1 MAEANDNHSN
11 CAHGVDDAFQ
21 RLIHVCDLKP
31 AIARVEIIDSLWRDK
46 LVVAYHIRG
55 GTRKTRA
62 TRQATDDELRAKQS
76 TGATL
81 DHLYETT
88 PPEGLTGRV
97 HFQAWDTLFDLTI
110 CDGHLIVTPS
120 CTLDYPWEAYSFT
133 VANWSYVQELWPVER
148 PVAAPSTASVA
159 ISTEQSPSRSSDPPP
174 AVKVKRRAWI
184 EAYLTEDRKTE
195 LANKYSTVGT
205 AAAAIHKTMQVDP
218 TVEPYRT
225 ARIIEPH
232 LDGLFPRRRKPGK

>member
-1 MAEANDNHSN
+1 L
-11 CAHGVDDAFQ
+11 
-21 RLIHVCDLKP
+21 R
-31 AIARVEIIDSLWRDK
+31 RDK
-46 LVVAYHIRG
+46 LVVDYHIRG
-55 GTRKTRA
+55 GTRKTRP
-62 TRQATDDELRAKQS
+62 TRQATDDELREKQS
-76 TGATL
+76 MGATL

-110 CDGHLIVTPS
+110 CDEHLVVTPS
-120 CTLDYPWEAYSFT
+120 CALDYPWEAYSFT
-133 VANWSYVQELWPVER
+133 VANWSLVHEFWPAKL
-148 PVAAPSTASVA
+148 PITPSAASAA
-159 ISTEQSPSRSSDPPP
+159 ISTEQSPSSSSDPRP

-195 LANKYSTVGT
+195 LANKYSTVGE
-205 AAAAIHKTMQVDP
+205 AAVAIHETMQADP

-225 ARIIEPH
+225 ARIIEPY